1 MIYERVADDRW
12 SYRDAYTKDY
22 THCYQNY
29 PARMIPQIVRALIEE
44 YSPDGR
50 LRTLLDPYMGSG
62 TSLVEA
68 SIAGIDSVGIDV
80 NPLACLI
87 SDVKTRHYDLH
98 LIERSYRYFIDSM
111 DKYTE
116 DSVVDTNFDRISNND
131 YWYSRDVLLRLSYL
145 TQLIDEDAY
154 SRDFFRVALSEVVRE
169 ASFTRNGEFKRFR
182 MPQSKISLFHPDVFE
197 MFRTK
202 ALRNMKG
209 LQQYNLTELR
219 PEIKIYMLNTSYGIP
234 VSKVG
239 PETIDMVITSPPY
252 GDSRTTVAYG
262 QFSRWSNEW
271 FGFDNARNLDNLL
284 MGGHRYDR
292 MIFET
297 ESIKSELDL
306 IKTSDAK
313 RFWDVVSF
321 LNDYWLSIRNVAEKV
336 RRGGVVCYV
345 FGNRTVKGVRISL
358 DYFTAE
364 MFAKCGFDHIRTIVR
379 GIPNKRMPAKTSPS
393 NIAGDMVNTMLNEYI
408 VIMRKL

>member
-1 MIYERVADDRW
+1 
-12 SYRDAYTKDY
+12 
-22 THCYQNY
+22 
-29 PARMIPQIVRALIEE
+29 
-44 YSPDGR
+44 
-50 LRTLLDPYMGSG
+50 
-62 TSLVEA
+62 
-68 SIAGIDSVGIDV
+68 
-80 NPLACLI
+80 
-87 SDVKTRHYDLH
+87 
-98 LIERSYRYFIDSM
+98 
-111 DKYTE
+111 
-116 DSVVDTNFDRISNND
+116 
-131 YWYSRDVLLRLSYL
+131 
-145 TQLIDEDAY
+145 
-154 SRDFFRVALSEVVRE
+154 
-169 ASFTRNGEFKRFR
+169 
-182 MPQSKISLFHPDVFE
+182 
-197 MFRTK
+197 
-202 ALRNMKG
+202 
-209 LQQYNLTELR
+209 
-219 PEIKIYMLNTSYGIP
+219 
-234 VSKVG
+234 
-239 PETIDMVITSPPY
+239 
-252 GDSRTTVAYG
+252 
-262 QFSRWSNEW
+262 
-271 FGFDNARNLDNLL
+271 

-345 FGNRTVKGVRISL
+345 VGNRTVKGVRISL

>member
-1 MIYERVADDRW
+1 MYERVADDRW

-22 THCYQNY
+22 THCYHNY
-29 PARMIPQIVRALIEE
+29 PAMMIPQIVRALIEE
-44 YSPDGR
+44 YRPEGR

-182 MPQSKISLFHPDVFE
+182 MQQSKISLFHPDVFE

-345 FGNRTVKGVRISL
+345 VGNRTVKGVRISL

>member
-22 THCYQNY
+22 THCYHNY
-29 PARMIPQIVRALIEE
+29 PAMMIPQIVRALIEE
-44 YSPDGR
+44 YRPEGR

-87 SDVKTRHYDLH
+87 SDVKTRHYDLR

-345 FGNRTVKGVRISL
+345 VGNRTVKGVRISL

>member
-22 THCYQNY
+22 THCYHNY
-29 PARMIPQIVRALIEE
+29 PAMMIPQIVRALIEE
-44 YSPDGR
+44 YRPEGR

-87 SDVKTRHYDLH
+87 SDVKTRHYDLQ

-209 LQQYNLTELR
+209 LQQYNLTKLR

-345 FGNRTVKGVRISL
+345 VGNRTVKGVRISL